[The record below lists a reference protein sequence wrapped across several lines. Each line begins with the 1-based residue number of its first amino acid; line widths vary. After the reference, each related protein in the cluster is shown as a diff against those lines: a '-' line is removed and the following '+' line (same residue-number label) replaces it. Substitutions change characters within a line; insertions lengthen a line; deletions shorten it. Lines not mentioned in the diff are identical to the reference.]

1 MTRSQRSSPGSA
13 RALSRILYKPLKPNT
28 PRQPILQLVRRILV
42 SVTLAL
48 LAVPAAALA
57 LGGAAGDGTLAVVNA
72 NGTISIAAKGAL
84 IGQIDRGRVTL
95 EDPNPN
101 DGPAPVVWGYE
112 SKRDLTDTKALY
124 SGTDIR
130 FRINGGF
137 YRVKVVGSGLDLS
150 VVGHGSVTLG
160 PAANL
165 VTAGTYSLNGTFPF
179 AFPSV
184 LTSLQ
189 LAAPSGP

>member
-1 MTRSQRSSPGSA
+1 MPDTPGPS
-13 RALSRILYKPLKPNT
+13 IL
-28 PRQPILQLVRRILV
+28 RLVRRTLATIA
-42 SVTLAL
+42 LAL
-48 LAVPAAALA
+48 LAMPAAALA

-72 NGTISIAAKGAL
+72 GGSVSIAAKGAL

-124 SGTDIR
+124 SGNDIR
-130 FRINGGF
+130 FRLSGGF
-137 YRVKVVGSGLDLS
+137 FRVKVVGSGVDLS

-160 PAANL
+160 PAL
-165 VTAGTYSLNGTFPF
+165 GYLTAGTYSLNGAPPS
-179 AFPSV
+179 AFPSAQM
-184 LTSLQ
+184 SLQ
-189 LAAPSGP
+189 LTAPSGP